1 MGVQVEERKL
11 AISEL
16 IEAIQKGTLQEAF
29 GAGTAAT
36 IAQIIQIGYEG
47 VRYDLSPVE
56 TRNISNAIYKELEDL
71 KYGKIPDTRGWIM
84 KI

>member
-1 MGVQVEERKL
+1 MGIEVEERKL

-47 VRYDLSPVE
+47 IRYELPPVE
-56 TRNISNAIYKELEDL
+56 TRKISNAIYKELEAL
-71 KYGKIPDTRGWIM
+71 KYGRIPDQRGWMM